1 MTLRARAMLAVALTI
16 GFYVLAI
23 GLIAVLVRIIFIP
36 HVPIRLLVFCFL
48 GAGAI
53 AISIIPRPSR
63 FVPPGP
69 RLNPAGQPR
78 LFAELEGIA
87 RAVGESMP
95 EEVYVTPEMHAGV
108 LQRGRR
114 RVMVLGLPVLLVIP
128 TSQRRPA

>member
-23 GLIAVLVRIIFIP
+23 GLIAVLLRIVFIP
-36 HVPIRLLVFCFL
+36 GIPSRLLFFCII

-53 AISIIPRPSR
+53 AISIVPRPSR

-78 LFAELEGIA
+78 LFAELDGVA
-87 RAVGESMP
+87 RAVGEAMP
-95 EEVYVTPEMHAGV
+95 EEVYITPGTHAGV
-108 LQRGRR
+108 LPPRR
-114 RVMVLGLPVLLVIP
+114 DRVLVHGVELM
-128 TSQRRPA
+128 QAR

>member
-23 GLIAVLVRIIFIP
+23 GLIAVLARIIFIP
-36 HVPIRLLVFCFL
+36 HVPIRLLFFCII

-53 AISIIPRPSR
+53 AVSIVPRPSR

-78 LFAELEGIA
+78 LFAELAGVA
-87 RAVGESMP
+87 SAGGESMP
-95 EEVYVTPEMHAGV
+95 AAVYMTPEMNASV
-108 LQRGRR
+108 LQTGRR
-114 RVMVLGLPVLLVIP
+114 RVVRLG
-128 TSQRRPA
+128 